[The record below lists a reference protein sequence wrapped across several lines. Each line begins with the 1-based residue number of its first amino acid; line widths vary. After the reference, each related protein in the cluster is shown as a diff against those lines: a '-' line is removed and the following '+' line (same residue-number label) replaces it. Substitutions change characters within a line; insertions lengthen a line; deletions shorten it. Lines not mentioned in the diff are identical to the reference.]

1 MDLRRDTEMRRRTPA
16 VNHCLRRAA
25 EAEQLAQLADDI
37 SKFRYGK
44 LASAWRRLARN
55 AEFTGR
61 FKALLKAPRANV
73 LNRDL

>member
-25 EAEQLAQLADDI
+25 EAEQLAELADDDT
-37 SKFRYGK
+37 SKFRYGQ

-55 AEFTGR
+55 AAFTGR
-61 FKALLKAPRANV
+61 PNALLKVP
-73 LNRDL
+73 DLMH